1 MLVKHWLLVNCGGIF
16 DVITSTPT
24 PVIGW
29 RPWRCT
35 NRWGAPGGDKY
46 FNPSIKYLVQED
58 LVSWAENLFLKVR
71 RVDLATTSWGS
82 IFLLSEG
89 REILRSWTAQQVK
102 DLNSKK
108 EVISYTIL
116 HDIFCSK
123 VYK

>member
-1 MLVKHWLLVNCGGIF
+1 M
-16 DVITSTPT
+16 
-24 PVIGW
+24 
-29 RPWRCT
+29 
-35 NRWGAPGGDKY
+35 GGDKY

-82 IFLLSEG
+82 IFLISEG

>member
-1 MLVKHWLLVNCGGIF
+1 M
-16 DVITSTPT
+16 
-24 PVIGW
+24 
-29 RPWRCT
+29 
-35 NRWGAPGGDKY
+35 GAPGGDKY

-71 RVDLATTSWGS
+71 KVDLATTSWGS
-82 IFLLSEG
+82 IFLISEG
-89 REILRSWTAQQVK
+89 REIIRSWTAQQVK